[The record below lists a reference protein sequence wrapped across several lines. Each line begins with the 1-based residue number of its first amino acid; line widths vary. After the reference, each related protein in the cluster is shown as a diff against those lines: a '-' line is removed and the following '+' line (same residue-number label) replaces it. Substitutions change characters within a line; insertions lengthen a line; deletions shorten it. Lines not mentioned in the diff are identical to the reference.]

1 VSPLGAWRVEPHSKG
16 DTTVS
21 YKNFA
26 SSMLSC
32 GDLLAGL
39 EQNREELP
47 FLAEATDRLAAGVTE
62 LRDLESRKQ
71 QLQSELAMATHR
83 RQELE
88 VASVAVHRRLV
99 RILQGH
105 FTLYSDRLREFGLR
119 PRTKSARK
127 TATPVPTPPK
137 PTPVSPV
144 AADVQSE
151 VQS

>member
-1 VSPLGAWRVEPHSKG
+1 M
-16 DTTVS
+16 S

-26 SSMLSC
+26 SSLLTC

-39 EQNREELP
+39 EQNRGELA

-62 LRDLESRKQ
+62 MRELESRKQ

-88 VASVAVHRRLV
+88 VATVAEHRRLV
-99 RILQGH
+99 RMLQGH

-127 TATPVPTPPK
+127 PATPAPTQPK
-137 PTPVSPV
+137 PAPEVSV
-144 AADVQSE
+144 ASE
-151 VQS
+151 IST

>member
-1 VSPLGAWRVEPHSKG
+1 M
-16 DTTVS
+16 S

-26 SSMLSC
+26 SSLLSC

-39 EQNREELP
+39 QKNREELQ
-47 FLAEATDRLAAGVTE
+47 FLVEATDRLAASVTE
-62 LRDLESRKQ
+62 MRDLESRKQ

-88 VASVAVHRRLV
+88 ATSVDEHRRLV

-127 TATPVPTPPK
+127 TATPAPTPPK
-137 PTPVSPV
+137 LAPTSPTV
-144 AADVQSE
+144 AEAE
-151 VQS
+151 A

>member
-1 VSPLGAWRVEPHSKG
+1 M
-16 DTTVS
+16 S
-21 YKNFA
+21 YNSFA
-26 SSMLSC
+26 SSMLTC

-39 EQNREELP
+39 EKNRTELP
-47 FLAEATDRLAAGVTE
+47 FLVDSADQLTADIAEMRV
-62 LRDLESRKQ
+62 LESKKQ
-71 QLQSELAMATHR
+71 LLQAELAEATHR

-88 VASVAVHRRLV
+88 AKCVDVHRRIV
-99 RILQGH
+99 RSLQGH

-119 PRTKSARK
+119 PRTRSARK
-127 TATPVPTPPK
+127 TAAPVLAQPK